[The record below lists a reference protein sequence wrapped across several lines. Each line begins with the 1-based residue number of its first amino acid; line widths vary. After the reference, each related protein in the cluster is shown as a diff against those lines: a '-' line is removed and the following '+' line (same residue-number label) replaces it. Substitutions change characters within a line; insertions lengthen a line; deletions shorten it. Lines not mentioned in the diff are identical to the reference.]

1 MNQVLQS
8 YQQELIQ
15 RQILQYPPVSN
26 ILGVLVLS
34 EDLCHVRELSE
45 GLAEQMRQYEQVV
58 VLGPAPAALAKA
70 KDVHRYIIYAK
81 CRDYRVLRQIKNM
94 LEQYMKA
101 QERYR
106 DCRLQFDFNL

>member
-1 MNQVLQS
+1 MGF

-34 EDLCHVRELSE
+34 EDLRHVRELSE

-81 CRDYRVLRQIKNM
+81 CRDYRV
-94 LEQYMKA
+94 
-101 QERYR
+101 
-106 DCRLQFDFNL
+106 FDFNL